1 MKESEINVMLVDD
14 HHIVRQGMGMLI
26 NSQPDM
32 NVSHDADN
40 VADAVTIL
48 KQYGSEIDIALIDI
62 SLNGSSGFELL
73 KSIRIHQ
80 PQLPTLVISM
90 HDEILYAERAIH
102 SGANGYIMKQEASE
116 TVISSIR
123 AIMQGELAVSD
134 TIKQRLKTSDANA
147 STILIDKLTASELE
161 VLLLLG
167 QGKTT
172 SDIAKNNNRSIKTI
186 EAHRANIR
194 RKLELPDGNALLMFA
209 IQMQTKVI

>member
-1 MKESEINVMLVDD
+1 MLVDD

-73 KSIRIHQ
+73 KSIRIHH

-123 AIMQGELAVSD
+123 VIMQGELAVSD
-134 TIKQRLKTSDANA
+134 TIRQRLKTSDANA
-147 STILIDKLTASELE
+147 STILIDKLTASEIE